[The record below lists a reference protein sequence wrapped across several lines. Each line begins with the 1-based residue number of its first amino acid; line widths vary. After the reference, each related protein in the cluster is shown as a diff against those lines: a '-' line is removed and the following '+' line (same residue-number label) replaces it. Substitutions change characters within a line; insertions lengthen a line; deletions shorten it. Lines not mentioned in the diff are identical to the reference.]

1 MLGVDGNLGSA
12 RIKLGV
18 VKKERIGRGREA
30 DSVVP
35 RRVSFEEIED
45 IEDDEVPRFTR
56 SPGRTATLDL
66 ALLGL
71 IAETPGVSG
80 YDLVKLFD
88 ISMAHYW
95 HAHPTQI
102 YSTLERM
109 EEFGVIHR
117 RRVTQRKRPN
127 KQVYTITPSGERL
140 LVEWLEGPFEGL
152 RLKHPPLL
160 RCRFLGHLGADGARE
175 VIAEERLS
183 WQLYLKRYRE
193 MEQNYF
199 AGDDAYRDVN
209 TMFTWFTLKRG
220 IDWMEENIRWCDWA
234 LGEIE
239 RNRALFPKVSM
250 RAGLKPL
257 IPFDPVKYGAME
269 DARVAEGKRKYARR
283 KERGN
288 ARRRSGETEGAIA
301 PAGEKGAK

>member
-1 MLGVDGNLGSA
+1 M
-12 RIKLGV
+12 
-18 VKKERIGRGREA
+18 KKERIGRGRKS

-35 RRVSFEEIED
+35 GRVSFEAVAAAMEAEG
-45 IEDDEVPRFTR
+45 EELPRFAR
-56 SPGRTATLDL
+56 PGGRTATLDL

-80 YDLVKLFD
+80 YDLVKIFD
-88 ISMAHYW
+88 LSMAHYW

-102 YSTLERM
+102 YTTLDRM
-109 EEFGVIHR
+109 EEFGVIR
-117 RRVTQRKRPN
+117 RRKVAQRKRPN
-127 KQVYTITPSGERL
+127 KQVYTITPAGEGR

-183 WQLYLKRYRE
+183 WQLYLERYQE
-193 MEQNYF
+193 IEEDYF
-199 AGDDAYRDVN
+199 AGGKAYRDAN

-220 IDWMEENIRWCDWA
+220 IDWMDENIRWCDWA
-234 LGEIE
+234 LKEIE

-257 IPFDPVKYGAME
+257 IPYDEVRYGAMA
-269 DARVAEGKRKYARR
+269 DARGAAERRKYARR
-283 KERGN
+283 KAREQAREQERV
-288 ARRRSGETEGAIA
+288 AASAA
-301 PAGEKGAK
+301 PASAVVDKHSKGARPYPRE